1 MNWRVDRL
9 EANLMRRTLA
19 FFMPMWIAVLATLVA
34 VVLGSLFLLA
44 EDWWGGLSEL
54 DTRKVLALQIAA
66 ATFGLYSRIRRG
78 A

>member
-34 VVLGSLFLLA
+34 VVLK
-44 EDWWGGLSEL
+44 
-54 DTRKVLALQIAA
+54 T
-66 ATFGLYSRIRRG
+66 
-78 A
+78 